1 MAQEKKEE
9 ANQDYTKVVAA
20 LIEKDG
26 KYLLAKRL
34 SGAKELIGK
43 WEFPGGK
50 VEPGETDEQALERE
64 IKEEFNI
71 EIEAT
76 KFLMHNI
83 CEYPDKVIDLKLYKC
98 KYVSGE
104 FRLQRHSEYV
114 LVEKDQ
120 LFSYELCPADVILAE
135 YVKDNQAL

>member
-1 MAQEKKEE
+1 MAQD
-9 ANQDYTKVVAA
+9 NTQDTTHTRVVAA

-34 SGAKELIGK
+34 TGAKEIIGK

-50 VEPGETDEQALERE
+50 VEPGETDEQAIERE
-64 IKEEFNI
+64 IREAFNI
-71 EIEAT
+71 EVEAT

-83 CEYPDKVIDLKLYKC
+83 CEYPERTVDLRLYKC
-98 KYVSGE
+98 KYISGE
-104 FRLQRHSEYV
+104 FKLQKHSEYV
-114 LVEKDQ
+114 LVGKDG